1 MLRVLAGRDA
11 RMYDHEGR
19 IAGFD
24 RLSQGLDLCLMN
36 DEAFDYPRAYRLS
49 RLGFL
54 LMAVGLVPCCIL
66 EVATLAGA
74 LCNPRLVRWIEHSGV
89 KVILDT
95 TTPWVTL
102 AGSTIL
108 WTAWETTTWRRRAGL
123 LMTMCL
129 VDVACW
135 FINLGDPNNLG
146 EYAYFRD
153 QFQSAMGWAQFAL
166 IASLSGDLLG
176 HLGVEEA
183 EESSKSTQSL
193 ASTGAVIW
201 MLLFLE
207 TTNLRAGWPLQKA
220 PAIGFHT
227 WILAL
232 GSFVIRTI
240 CLLQV
245 TALVLAAVQRLNDV
259 DGSDD
264 ETTRPRGGDGSSP
277 DGEFGLFE
285 VVGARDGR

>member
-1 MLRVLAGRDA
+1 
-11 RMYDHEGR
+11 
-19 IAGFD
+19 
-24 RLSQGLDLCLMN
+24 MN
-36 DEAFDYPRAYRLS
+36 DETFDYPRAYRLS
-49 RLGFL
+49 RLGFF
-54 LMAVGLVPCCIL
+54 LMAVGLVPASI
-66 EVATLAGA
+66 VAVAMLAGS
-74 LCNPRLVRWIEHSGV
+74 LSHRGLLRWIDRSGING
-89 KVILDT
+89 ILGT

-102 AGSTIL
+102 AGATIL

-135 FINLGDPNNLG
+135 FLNLGDPNGVG

-153 QFQSAMGWAQFAL
+153 QFQSALGWAQFSL
-166 IASLSGDLLG
+166 IASLAGDLLS

-183 EESSKSTQSL
+183 EESSKSTRSL

-207 TTNLRAGWPLQKA
+207 MTDLRAGWPPQKA
-220 PAIGFHT
+220 PGF
-227 WILAL
+227 AL
-232 GSFVIRTI
+232 HALLLGITTLVIRTI

-245 TALVLAAVQRLNDV
+245 TALVLAAFQRLNDV
-259 DGSDD
+259 DGSDG

-277 DGEFGLFE
+277 DSDFGLFDAL
-285 VVGARDGR
+285 GAKDGR